1 MTRSSRTE
9 PYDCVVQTG
18 RRRIPL
24 WHFYMVYCRQFA
36 HALFLR
42 LPAAK
47 EEPLRVWQD
56 EIAALKR
63 LNMPQTEKRYEARK
77 GNMPRG
83 LPHTIIEYVPFT
95 RSTSVCL
102 YVVL

>member
-1 MTRSSRTE
+1 MTVLSKQGAGGFLSGISIWSIAVNLLMHYSS
-9 PYDCVVQTG
+9 G
-18 RRRIPL
+18 
-24 WHFYMVYCRQFA
+24 F
-36 HALFLR
+36 
-42 LPAAK
+42 PAGK
-47 EEPLRVWQD
+47 EERLRVWQD